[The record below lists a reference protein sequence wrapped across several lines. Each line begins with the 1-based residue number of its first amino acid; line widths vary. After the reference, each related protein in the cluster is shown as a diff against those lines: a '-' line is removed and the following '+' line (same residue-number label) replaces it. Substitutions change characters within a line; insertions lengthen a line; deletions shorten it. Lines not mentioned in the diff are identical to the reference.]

1 MGLFREL
8 GEILYPWPLSCLCC
22 GAPDEGDDAL
32 CPECRMK
39 LGAQAS
45 VYGFAGGEFAVSA
58 AAHIYAGP
66 AGALVRAL
74 KYRTLSAL
82 ADDMAGDMIQTANNI
97 GMPRPDV
104 VTYVPM
110 HWRRRQGRFINQAQ
124 VLANAVAREWGIA
137 PDKSLKRVRACR
149 QQARISESEARISNV
164 KDAFAARHGL
174 EGRRVVLIDDVYT
187 TGATARECAAALKA
201 AGARKVDLLVYSLAG
216 EGGRQGPL
224 IEPQEDTDIPF

>member
-1 MGLFREL
+1 MFREI
-8 GEILYPWPLSCLCC
+8 GEMLYPWPLACICC
-22 GAPDEGDDAL
+22 GQPDDGADVLCDD
-32 CPECRMK
+32 CKSQMD
-39 LGAQAS
+39 AQAA
-45 VYGFAGGEFAVSA
+45 VYGFAHGDFNSSA

-82 ADDMAGDMIQTANNI
+82 AKDMARDMIQAANCV

-110 HWRRRQGRFINQAQ
+110 HWRRRQSRYINQAQ
-124 VLANAVAREWGIA
+124 VLANAIAREWGIA
-137 PDKSLKRVRACR
+137 ADKSLKRVRACR
-149 QQARISESEARISNV
+149 QQARITDNERRLINV

-174 EGRRVVLIDDVYT
+174 EGKRVVLIDDVYT

-201 AGARKVDLLVYSLAG
+201 AGALKVDLLVYSLAG
-216 EGGRQGPL
+216 EGGKPAPDVPDE
-224 IEPQEDTDIPF
+224 IDIPF